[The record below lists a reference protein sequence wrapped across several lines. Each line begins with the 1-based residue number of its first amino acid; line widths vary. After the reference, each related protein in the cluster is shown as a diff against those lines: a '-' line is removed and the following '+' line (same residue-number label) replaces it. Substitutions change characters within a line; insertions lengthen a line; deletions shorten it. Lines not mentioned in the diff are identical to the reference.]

1 MSSTSSASVPQLA
14 LRLVAFLGAYAPLEA
29 MLAIRYWSKSTTA
42 AILLIIVAVGT
53 SALTLWYVAASRRE
67 AEPDTVTVAGVSRR
81 DESVM
86 AYLFTYVL
94 PFIGMPFGDATEI
107 AVAAIFFALLLVLYV
122 RTELFYVNPI
132 LSLAGYRV
140 YEVAVD
146 SAPPV
151 TVLSKDRFLRVGAP
165 LYIARLVG
173 DDVYA
178 QTKAR
183 HQP

>member
-1 MSSTSSASVPQLA
+1 VAPASSSTVPQLA
-14 LRLVAFLGAYAPLEA
+14 LRLLAFLGAYAPLEA
-29 MLAIRYWSKSTTA
+29 MLAIRFWSKSTLA
-42 AILLIIVAVGT
+42 SISLLIVAFGA
-53 SALTLWYVAASRRE
+53 SALTLWYVKTSRRE

-94 PFIGMPFGDATEI
+94 PFVGMPFGD
-107 AVAAIFFALLLVLYV
+107 VADVSAASIFFVLLLVLYI

-132 LSLAGYRV
+132 LSLVGYRV
-140 YEVAVD
+140 YEIAVD
-146 SAPPV
+146 GAPPI
-151 TVLSKDRFLRVGAP
+151 TVLSKDRFIRVGAP

>member
-1 MSSTSSASVPQLA
+1 
-14 LRLVAFLGAYAPLEA
+14 
-29 MLAIRYWSKSTTA
+29 MLAIRFWSKSPLA
-42 AILLIIVAVGT
+42 AIILVALAVGT
-53 SALTLWYVAASRRE
+53 SGLTLWYVWASRRH
-67 AEPDTVTVAGVSRR
+67 AEPDVVMAAGVSRR
-81 DESVM
+81 DEAVM

-94 PFIGMPFGDATEI
+94 PFVGMPFGDAAEI
-107 AVAAIFFALLLVLYV
+107 AAATIFLVLLLVLYV
-122 RTELFYVNPI
+122 RTQLFYVNPV
-132 LSLAGYRV
+132 LSVVGYRI

-146 SAPPV
+146 GAPPI
-151 TVLSKDRFLRVGAP
+151 TVLSKSGFIRVGAP